1 MNEFMNN
8 ELINNNVMTS
18 EESLQEKIARLEKE
32 KAELENEKLTLQE
45 KLQMLEKTKVKRV
58 LTNDEIAK
66 YEAPGFTA
74 VMTPI
79 TLNYLMNLLNKYFKI
94 DFETANKIYTKLTG
108 NTEIFNISKQY
119 KEKTYTLITNLYEV
133 FCLITPIEKI
143 HCTSL
148 SQAASK
154 VTGAPASGKAFW
166 LT

>member
-1 MNEFMNN
+1 
-8 ELINNNVMTS
+8 MTS

-45 KLQMLEKTKVKRV
+45 KLQTLEKTKVKRV

-66 YEAPGFTA
+66 YEAPNFMA
-74 VMTPI
+74 VITPI
-79 TLNYLMNLLNKYFKI
+79 TLNYLMKLLNEYFEIDLKI
-94 DFETANKIYTKLTG
+94 ANEIFTKITT

-119 KEKTYTLITNLYEV
+119 KEKHYTLITNLNEV
-133 FCLITPIEKI
+133 FCLITPNEKI
-143 HCTSL
+143 HCNSL

>member
-1 MNEFMNN
+1 MNELTNN
-8 ELINNNVMTS
+8 ELTNNTAMTS
-18 EESLQEKIARLEKE
+18 EESLEQKIARLEAE
-32 KAELENEKLTLQE
+32 KQALENEKLTLQE

-66 YEAPGFTA
+66 YEAPNFMA
-74 VMTPI
+74 VITPI
-79 TLNYLMNLLNKYFKI
+79 TLNYLMKLLNEYFEI
-94 DFETANKIYTKLTG
+94 DFEIANEIFTKITD
-108 NTEIFNISKQY
+108 NTEIFNIAKQY
-119 KEKTYTLITNLYEV
+119 KENTYTLITNLKDVY
-133 FCLITPIEKI
+133 CLITPNETI